1 MSALENLKEKL
12 RAKPNVELDLK
23 QVDIVIPVANKL
35 EEVKFSKVTIRDKRE
50 TSGFNMADLTKKLK
64 DKKLTKLVV
73 SPLVEKETEV
83 ETLVLPPKKKSKKL
97 TEKC

>member
-64 DKKLTKLVV
+64 DQSSRASRFFFIMFIFIIIIMWYYYFK
-73 SPLVEKETEV
+73 
-83 ETLVLPPKKKSKKL
+83 
-97 TEKC
+97 